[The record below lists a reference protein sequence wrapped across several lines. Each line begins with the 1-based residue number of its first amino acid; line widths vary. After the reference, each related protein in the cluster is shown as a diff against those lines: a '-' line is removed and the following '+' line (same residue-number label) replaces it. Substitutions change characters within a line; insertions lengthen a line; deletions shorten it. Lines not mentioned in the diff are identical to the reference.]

1 MHMAHEFL
9 KKMKA
14 AFHEPR
20 VITCPAPWAGHIP
33 FAMWLLECTRP
44 RLLVELGTY
53 SGISYLAFCE
63 AVERAQL
70 NTRCFAVDTWQGDEH
85 AGRYGEHIYQTLR
98 GQHDPMYS
106 SFSTLLRQTFDAAQP
121 CFEDG
126 SIDLL
131 HIDGLH
137 TYDAV
142 RHDFETWRC
151 KLSERAVVL
160 FHDTEV
166 RKNDFGVWK
175 FWAEI
180 SACYPSLA
188 FRHSNGLGVLFVGEK
203 SLQPLLDAGVD
214 PQDEDLLQ
222 SLRLLFEGLGAS
234 LERRADSHGL
244 QHELHEARHAVAQME
259 SVKGRLEIETARL
272 NQENSMLRAASRSH
286 QAHIAELQGRLD
298 RTFKLRSK
306 KVAKQAIQTLLPVQ
320 AQHRVFK
327 WIRQTRSAVGYV
339 ASGQFGALV
348 ARAKQLWSDRMLSR
362 VAAPLDV
369 SKGVGILTT
378 PHTLFIAH
386 SIKAALEVFGIPC
399 SIIRHADKTDYPL
412 GLYFVLCAQMFKHL
426 PPGEKRIV
434 FQLEQTVSDR
444 WFDERYLQ
452 ILNNSRAVLEYS
464 LFNLKFLSKHGVAYP
479 HVFHVP
485 VGGLLN
491 YGGRPPLEL
500 ADQNAAP
507 VDVLFYG
514 DANSDRRRKYLKA
527 LQERFDVQVV
537 SSVFG
542 EELRALVARA
552 KVVVNIHF
560 YENALLESTRI
571 YECLSLGAEVVS
583 EAAQDLA
590 DYPGLEQVVAF
601 VPVDDVQAMIDA
613 VERKLQVHPTQ
624 LAEQKGDATSQY
636 LVDSQDR
643 FRFMFNRM
651 LLAQKIIDFESF
663 EAHSPRPNGGSFV
676 LSMPETHER
685 RALYLC
691 APVPGVSVFDGLR
704 ARPGWVGCALSYKYL
719 CKSALEQGFKQLLV
733 CEDDVELPSN
743 YEEVIT
749 TVRHQLNST
758 EGHWDVFVGII
769 AHLHEE
775 ANVLDVQRRSGLTFV
790 TLDKMTSMV
799 FNIYSEAAM
808 RLITNWDETNEDA
821 QTNTIDRYLERA
833 ENLKVVTLLEP
844 LFGHRDEANS
854 TLWGFA
860 NTQYQSYIED
870 SRALLGKKVDSFLK
884 SKIS

>member
-1 MHMAHEFL
+1 
-9 KKMKA
+9 
-14 AFHEPR
+14 
-20 VITCPAPWAGHIP
+20 
-33 FAMWLLECTRP
+33 MWLLECTKP

-85 AGRYGEHIYQTLR
+85 AGWYGEHIYQTLR
-98 GQHDPMYS
+98 GHHDPLYS
-106 SFSTLLRQTFDAAQP
+106 SFSTLLRQTFDEAQP

-142 RHDFETWRC
+142 RHDFETWRS
-151 KLSERAVVL
+151 KLSDRAVVL

-166 RKNDFGVWK
+166 RQNDFGVWK

-180 SACYPSLA
+180 SARYPSLA

-203 SLQPLLDAGVD
+203 SLQPLLDAGLNIH
-214 PQDEDLLQ
+214 DEGLLQ
-222 SLRLLFEGLGAS
+222 SLRLLFEGLGAA

-244 QHELHEARHAVAQME
+244 QHELHEARQALLQME
-259 SVKGRLEIETARL
+259 RKKERLEIEAAQMH
-272 NQENSMLRAASRSH
+272 QENSTLRTTVRDHDAT
-286 QAHIAELQGRLD
+286 IVELQGRLD
-298 RTFKLRSK
+298 RTFKARSK
-306 KVAKQAIQTLLPVQ
+306 KTAKKAIQALFPVQ
-320 AQHRVFK
+320 AQPRVFK
-327 WIRQTRSAVGYV
+327 WARRTRSAVGYL
-339 ASGQFGALV
+339 ASGQFGAL
-348 ARAKQLWSDRMLSR
+348 ADRAKQLWSERKWSR
-362 VAAPLDV
+362 ASMAPDV
-369 SKGVGILTT
+369 SKGIGILTT

-386 SIKAALEVFGIPC
+386 SMKAALEVLGIEC
-399 SIIRHADKTDYPL
+399 SIIHDDDKKNYPL
-412 GLYFVLCAQMFKHL
+412 GLYFVLCAQMFKRL

-464 LFNLKFLSKHGVAYP
+464 QFNLEYLSKHGIAYP

-491 YGGRPPLEL
+491 YGEL
-500 ADQNAAP
+500 ARRKLTDQNVAP

-514 DANSDRRRKYLKA
+514 DANSDRRRKYLKV
-527 LQERFDVQVV
+527 LKEKFHVQVV
-537 SSVFG
+537 SSTFG
-542 EELRALVARA
+542 GELHALVARA
-552 KVVVNIHF
+552 RVVVNIHY

-571 YECLSLGAEVVS
+571 YECLSLGAEIVS
-583 EAAQDLA
+583 ETAQDLA
-590 DYPGLEQVVAF
+590 DYPGLEKVVAF
-601 VPVDDVQAMIDA
+601 VPVDDVQAMVDA
-613 VERKLQVHPTQ
+613 VERKLRVKPSEQAEPEAEASTDY
-624 LAEQKGDATSQY
+624 LAA
-636 LVDSQDR
+636 SQDR

-651 LLAQKIIDFESF
+651 LLAQKIINFESF
-663 EAHSPRPNGGSFV
+663 ETYSPTPQGESFV
-676 LSMPETHER
+676 LSMPETHAR
-685 RALYLC
+685 RALYLS
-691 APVPGVSVFDGLR
+691 APVPGASVFDGLR

-719 CKSALEQGFKQLLV
+719 CRSALKQGVKQLLV

-743 YEEVIT
+743 YEQIIT
-749 TVRHQLNST
+749 TIRHQLDST
-758 EGHWDVFVGII
+758 EGRWDVFVGII

-775 ANVLDVQRRSGLTFV
+775 ARILDVQRRDGLTFV

-808 RLITNWDETNEDA
+808 RLIANWDETNEDA
-821 QTNTIDRYLERA
+821 QANTIDRYLERTK
-833 ENLKVVTLLEP
+833 NLTVVTLLEP
-844 LFGHRDEANS
+844 VFGHRDEANS

-870 SRALLGKKVDSFLK
+870 SRALLGRKVDSFLK
-884 SKIS
+884 SKID